1 MSKTVR
7 TIPIGLQPVTELLL
21 DLVHRHVRPG
31 SVSVFLL
38 SFHFSSHGE
47 WSSHRHG
54 LTSRVATTSTTTCT
68 SVASTLTAQEEREA
82 RGSESVVVSQRH
94 QIITIPRERARKA
107 VEGDVT
113 IPRERANPRPVSLF
127 LRSNGVP
134 VPAQNLEVTA
144 QQQNTAASWNHL
156 DSLLLRIKPPHRNAW
171 LSHVSSNHE
180 NSSVASTHRNPK
192 IPAPVHLFLD
202 RCLSS
207 KRGRGSSGLCG
218 QLITP

>member
-1 MSKTVR
+1 MVKPPSRV
-7 TIPIGLQPVTELLL
+7 
-21 DLVHRHVRPG
+21 DL
-31 SVSVFLL
+31 
-38 SFHFSSHGE
+38 
-47 WSSHRHG
+47 
-54 LTSRVATTSTTTCT
+54 RVATTSTTTCT

-180 NSSVASTHRNPK
+180 NSSVASTHTEIQRFQPPF
-192 IPAPVHLFLD
+192 ISFLIAACPAREEED
-202 RCLSS
+202 RA
-207 KRGRGSSGLCG
+207 GSVAS
-218 QLITP
+218 